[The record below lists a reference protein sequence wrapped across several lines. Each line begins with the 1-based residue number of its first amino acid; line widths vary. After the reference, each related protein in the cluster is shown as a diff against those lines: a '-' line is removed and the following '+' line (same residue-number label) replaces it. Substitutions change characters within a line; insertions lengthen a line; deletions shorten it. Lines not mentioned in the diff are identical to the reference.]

1 LTILRAC
8 QNTKFAFLKKKAR
21 LKKRHTNAPF
31 PIFAKKHIC
40 EAKMVANFKNAFL
53 IFRKEIFIYRFF

>member
-1 LTILRAC
+1 MFSSGISK
-8 QNTKFAFLKKKAR
+8 QYSPFFV
-21 LKKRHTNAPF
+21 KKRV
-31 PIFAKKHIC
+31 C

>member
-1 LTILRAC
+1 MS
-8 QNTKFAFLKKKAR
+8 
-21 LKKRHTNAPF
+21 
-31 PIFAKKHIC
+31 KHIC

>member
-1 LTILRAC
+1 MRVC
-8 QNTKFAFLKKKAR
+8 QNR
-21 LKKRHTNAPF
+21 LPEQPAKSGLRNFMSNAPF